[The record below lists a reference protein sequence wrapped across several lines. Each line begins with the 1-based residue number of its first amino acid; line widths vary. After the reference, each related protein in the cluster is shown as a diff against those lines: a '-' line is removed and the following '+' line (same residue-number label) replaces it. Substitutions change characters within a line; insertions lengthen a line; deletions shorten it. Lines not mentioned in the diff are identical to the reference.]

1 MVVVIEGDEVELV
14 DAEDCKAFH
23 VEVRGDV
30 DVAGALDAS
39 GAGTL
44 ADDGE
49 HALIE
54 IGWVRQHA
62 TSVGPNWDQDFE
74 GMLDYARGKGWIEE
88 GTSSIVA
95 HIERARDQ

>member
-1 MVVVIEGDEVELV
+1 MIVVADDAAELV
-14 DAEDCKAFH
+14 DADDCTRFH

-30 DVAGALDAS
+30 DVAAVLDTS

-44 ADDGE
+44 DADGE

-62 TSVGPNWDQDFE
+62 SGVGPQWEQDFDA
-74 GMLDYARGKGWIEE
+74 MIDYARGQGWVDEAD
-88 GTSSIVA
+88 SSIVA
-95 HIERARDQ
+95 HLERA

>member
-1 MVVVIEGDEVELV
+1 MVVEDDAVELV
-14 DAEDCKAFH
+14 DADDCKGFH

-30 DVAGALDAS
+30 DVAGVLDAS

-62 TSVGPNWDQDFE
+62 TVVGPHWEQEFE
-74 GMLDYARGKGWIEE
+74 GMLDYARGKGWIDE

-95 HIERARDQ
+95 HIERP

>member
-1 MVVVIEGDEVELV
+1 MIVIEGGDVDLV
-14 DAEDCKAFH
+14 DAEDTKGFH

-30 DVAGALDAS
+30 DVAAALDEA

-49 HALIE
+49 HAHID

-62 TSVGPNWDQDFE
+62 VGVGPQWTHDFDA
-74 GMLDYARGKGWIEE
+74 MLDYARTKGWVEE

-95 HIERARDQ
+95 HLERS